1 MVDLIVVS
9 VSRVSVSVGNHCP
22 KRIVSRAREIS
33 QLLSAFGNDYYK
45 NGPEMTITHIVGSG
59 VYSPVPGTS
68 PLSLRM
74 RSHRSRKMVWQDR
87 ISDCIPAR
95 ILITHLG

>member
-1 MVDLIVVS
+1 MVGLIVVS

-33 QLLSAFGNDYYK
+33 QLLSAFENDYYK

-68 PLSLRM
+68 LLSLRM
-74 RSHRSRKMVWQDR
+74 LLRRTVRQDR

-95 ILITHLG
+95 TLITHLG